1 MKKKS
6 IVLSSIVLGLAV
18 LGLLFWV
25 LPINMGISMIA
36 FMNLFFEMMSSGAAE
51 AAMFAIPMLLTL
63 IFNLIIIA
71 FGIVTLLK
79 SCGVV
84 KSAKLAKAFRIV
96 DIVLVSVATAF
107 LLFLNVG
114 FASQGGLLVGML
126 IVAIL
131 YVALIVLT
139 SIDLKV
145 GNKLAKEQ
153 ETVVAPEEEKAE

>member
-6 IVLSSIVLGLAV
+6 IVLSSVVLGLAV
-18 LGLLFWV
+18 LSLLIWV
-25 LPINMGISMIA
+25 LPINIGVSMIT
-36 FMNLFFEMMSSGAAE
+36 FMGTFFQIMSSEPSAV
-51 AAMFAIPMLLTL
+51 MFAIPTLLAF

-71 FGIVTLLK
+71 FGIVTLLNA
-79 SCGVV
+79 CGVV
-84 KSAKLAKAFRIV
+84 KNAKLAKAFRIV
-96 DIVLVSVATAF
+96 DIVLVSVATLF
-107 LLFLNVG
+107 MLFLTAA

-153 ETVVAPEEEKAE
+153 TTEKIVLEDKAE